1 MLGLGCYRS
10 SYDFG
15 TLGTASVHRLSIAI
29 TAHRDGTV
37 PTRTTHG
44 SYILHR
50 RRPLAMEMPNKPAA
64 PRPTASE
71 SADVDAAGAAS
82 AELAPSCRPGDQ
94 EDRSPPPSSPTPHI
108 HEPHPFST
116 SSASPSSSSSTTSPL
131 PGQPSP
137 TAGPPVAEP
146 ASSSK
151 PGQTSLPTSFP
162 PIFFQ
167 PTKVPSA
174 SLAPSTAEG
183 KPVRLADPAD
193 TRHTASALQ
202 KLNSKYPSAAVRR
215 HGYAPEASSAQ
226 SSTST
231 YSQPV
236 LVRTYSGPTPS
247 QGSRSTRS
255 RQYRPPSSNRGTSR
269 RVPLPSA
276 STPGSGGPGR
286 PAQPTLTD
294 VGVGTTSNI
303 SASISKRSN
312 ANIHTN
318 SNDPAYNSNASQV
331 NMSRPYKAEKVTP
344 TATSTSTSTTTG
356 SRMPLSWPWPLSS
369 RREPEE
375 PKLPPLD
382 AFSFKS
388 FMADLETRGS
398 DSDIGADLDR
408 IAEICARSRY
418 SLSNQYEVHVAP
430 HGSGASFTSNPLPP
444 SVSRTREGQA
454 GHNRNRS
461 SGSVAST
468 NRGPTLQAITSDD
481 ENPARLHSRRRAG
494 NKRRSAAYGTL
505 ETIMSSSRSSD
516 EDKSK
521 KKSAAELVTEVRGR
535 AARKTWDA
543 NPSASTSGSAAVSA
557 LESTSTKNNSSSAS
571 PDSTA
576 EQQQQQGQQST
587 TSTPAIT
594 DATRLLA
601 RKKSASFA
609 NASISP
615 SSVSASSSSHR
626 NRRANNNKDD
636 RGKQKTTTTA
646 ENAVSALAS
655 RQDNQGATT
664 TSRMPHQELA
674 AVQGGNP
681 DTGRGSTGAGNTSV
695 SAQSSSWG
703 AWIPWRAGQQQEQFH
718 ARRAVG
724 SHAEGSLR
732 QLLRTRGD

>member
-1 MLGLGCYRS
+1 
-10 SYDFG
+10 
-15 TLGTASVHRLSIAI
+15 
-29 TAHRDGTV
+29 
-37 PTRTTHG
+37 
-44 SYILHR
+44 
-50 RRPLAMEMPNKPAA
+50 MEMPNKPAA
-64 PRPTASE
+64 PRPTVSE
-71 SADVDAAGAAS
+71 SADIDAAGVAS

-94 EDRSPPPSSPTPHI
+94 EDRSPPPPSPTPHG
-108 HEPHPFST
+108 HEPHPLLT
-116 SSASPSSSSSTTSPL
+116 SSSFSSSPSSTSPL

-137 TAGPPVAEP
+137 TAGPSLAETT
-146 ASSSK
+146 SSSK

-167 PTKVPSA
+167 SSKVPSA

-193 TRHTASALQ
+193 TRHTGSALQ

-226 SSTST
+226 SST

-236 LVRTYSGPTPS
+236 LVRTYSGPSPS

-303 SASISKRSN
+303 SASISKRGN
-312 ANIHTN
+312 VNINTN
-318 SNDPAYNSNASQV
+318 SNDPAYNNNASPV
-331 NMSRPYKAEKVTP
+331 NMSKPYKAEKATT
-344 TATSTSTSTTTG
+344 TATSTSTTTG
-356 SRMPLSWPWPLSS
+356 SRISLAWPWPLST

-430 HGSGASFTSNPLPP
+430 HGSGASFTSSPLPP
-444 SVSRTREGQA
+444 SVSRTRDAQS
-454 GHNRNRS
+454 GHHRNRS

-468 NRGPTLQAITSDD
+468 GGGPTLQAITSDD

-494 NKRRSAAYGTL
+494 TKRRSAAYGTL
-505 ETIMSSSRSSD
+505 ETIMSSSRSSE

-535 AARKTWDA
+535 AARKTWDT
-543 NPSASTSGSAAVSA
+543 NPSASTSGSVAVSA
-557 LESTSTKNNSSSAS
+557 LESTSTKNSSNNSSAS
-571 PDSTA
+571 PDATA
-576 EQQQQQGQQST
+576 EQQQQGQQPP
-587 TSTPAIT
+587 TSTSSIT

-601 RKKSASFA
+601 RKKSATFA

-626 NRRANNNKDD
+626 NRRPGNNKDD
-636 RGKQKTTTTA
+636 RGKQKTTATA
-646 ENAVSALAS
+646 ENAASALVSS
-655 RQDNQGATT
+655 RQDDEGTT
-664 TSRMPHQELA
+664 TTTGRVPQQELA
-674 AVQGGNP
+674 AVQAGNINP
-681 DTGRGSTGAGNTSV
+681 HDTGENVAGRGSAGVGNASG
-695 SAQSSSWG
+695 QSSWG
-703 AWIPWRAGQQQEQFH
+703 AWIPWRSGQQEQMQ
-718 ARRAVG
+718 ARRVVG